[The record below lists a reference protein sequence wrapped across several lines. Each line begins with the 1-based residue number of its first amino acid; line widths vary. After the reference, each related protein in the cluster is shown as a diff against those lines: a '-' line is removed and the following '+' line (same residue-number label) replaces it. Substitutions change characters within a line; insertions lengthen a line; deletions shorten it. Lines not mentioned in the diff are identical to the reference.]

1 MTYIPP
7 TDKLLHF
14 AVGALLVLAVLP
26 FGWPLAA
33 GACAVAAVGREVYGW
48 RQRGSTMTRDNWAES
63 ALDAGAT
70 LGGGGVVLLA
80 ALVGL

>member
-1 MTYIPP
+1 MARLIPA
-7 TDKLLHF
+7 DKGTH
-14 AVGALLVLAVLP
+14 AVVGAVLTLAVLP

-48 RQRGSTMTRDNWAES
+48 RQRGSTVTRDNWVES

-70 LGGGGVVLLA
+70 LGGGAVVLLA
-80 ALVGL
+80 AMVGL